1 MKTSRKLSNTR
12 EKWQYCQKFRI
23 ACLDSDRIV
32 LTLYGKSGNIAKKNC
47 ITKGIMQIKRDFYLQ
62 QLVDGKQ
69 NGLIKIVTGIRRC
82 GKSFLLFKLFRQYLL
97 DVGVDSDHIIQIA
110 LDDIENANLREPL
123 PLYKCIKA
131 KMTDEELYYILLD
144 EVQLVPRFEEVLNSL
159 LRIDNADVYV
169 TGSNSKFLSSDIIT
183 EFRGRGDEIHLYPL
197 SLSEYCEGTGLS
209 PAEAW
214 KDYYTYGGLPH
225 TLSLGTEK
233 KKIDYLNNLF
243 ESVYLIDILERQRIK
258 NKAEFEELVKIIASG
273 IGAPTNPTKLEN
285 TFKSV
290 KKVNI
295 DSVTISRYLGYMQDA
310 FLIEK
315 AERYDVKGKKYIG
328 SLAKY
333 YFTDIG
339 LRNAILGL
347 RQQEETHIMENI
359 IYNELRRRGCKV
371 DVGMVE
377 QRFVDNDGKWQRK
390 QLEVDFVVNEG
401 NQRYY
406 IQSALA
412 LPDEEKRKQ
421 EMGSLL
427 RINDSFKKIIIVK
440 DDIKPWRDE
449 NGILTMGLLD
459 FLMNAD
465 SLEL

>member
-1 MKTSRKLSNTR
+1 MK
-12 EKWQYCQKFRI
+12 
-23 ACLDSDRIV
+23 
-32 LTLYGKSGNIAKKNC
+32 
-47 ITKGIMQIKRDFYLQ
+47 IKRDFYLQ

-69 NGLIKIVTGIRRC
+69 NGLVKIVTGIRRC

-123 PLYKCIKA
+123 SLYKCIKA

-225 TLSLGTEK
+225 TLSLGTEQ

-273 IGAPTNPTKLEN
+273 IGTPTNPTKLEN

-427 RINDSFKKIIIVK
+427 RIHDSFKKIIIVK

>member
-1 MKTSRKLSNTR
+1 
-12 EKWQYCQKFRI
+12 
-23 ACLDSDRIV
+23 
-32 LTLYGKSGNIAKKNC
+32 
-47 ITKGIMQIKRDFYLQ
+47 MQIKRDFYLQ

-290 KKVNI
+290 QKVNI

-347 RQQEETHIMENI
+347 RQQ
-359 IYNELRRRGCKV
+359 
-371 DVGMVE
+371 
-377 QRFVDNDGKWQRK
+377 
-390 QLEVDFVVNEG
+390 
-401 NQRYY
+401 
-406 IQSALA
+406 
-412 LPDEEKRKQ
+412 
-421 EMGSLL
+421 
-427 RINDSFKKIIIVK
+427 
-440 DDIKPWRDE
+440 
-449 NGILTMGLLD
+449 
-459 FLMNAD
+459 
-465 SLEL
+465 

>member
-1 MKTSRKLSNTR
+1 
-12 EKWQYCQKFRI
+12 
-23 ACLDSDRIV
+23 
-32 LTLYGKSGNIAKKNC
+32 
-47 ITKGIMQIKRDFYLQ
+47 MQIKRDFYLQ

-243 ESVYLIDILERQRIK
+243 ESVYLIDILERHRIK

-290 KKVNI
+290 KKINI

-315 AERYDVKGKKYIG
+315 AERYDVKGKKHIG

-459 FLMNAD
+459 FLMKAD
-465 SLEL
+465 SLEQ

>member
-1 MKTSRKLSNTR
+1 
-12 EKWQYCQKFRI
+12 
-23 ACLDSDRIV
+23 
-32 LTLYGKSGNIAKKNC
+32 
-47 ITKGIMQIKRDFYLQ
+47 MQIKREFYLQ
-62 QLVDGKQ
+62 QLINGKQ

-82 GKSFLLFKLFRQYLL
+82 GKSFLLFKLFKQHLL
-97 DVGVDSDHIIQIA
+97 KAGVDAEHIIQIA
-110 LDDIENANLREPL
+110 LDDIESADLREPL
-123 PLYKCIKA
+123 TLYKCIKA
-131 KMTDEELYYILLD
+131 KMKNDDLYYILLD
-144 EVQLVPRFEEVLNSL
+144 EVQLVPRFEDVLNSL

-225 TLSLGTEK
+225 ILTLETEK
-233 KKIDYLNNLF
+233 KKFDYLDNLF

-273 IGAPTNPTKLEN
+273 IGAPTNPAKLAN

-290 KKVNI
+290 KNVNI
-295 DSVTISRYLGYMQDA
+295 DPTTINRYLGYMQDA

-315 AERYDVKGKKYIG
+315 SERYDVKGKKYIG

-333 YFTDIG
+333 YYSDLG
-339 LRNAILGL
+339 LRNVILGL

-377 QRFVDNDGKWQRK
+377 QRFVDDDGKWKRK
-390 QLEVDFVVNEG
+390 QLEVDFVVNQG

-406 IQSALA
+406 IQSSLA
-412 LPDEEKRKQ
+412 LPNEDKRKQ

-427 RINDSFKKIIIVK
+427 RINDSFKKMIIVK

-465 SLEL
+465 SLEQ

>member
-1 MKTSRKLSNTR
+1 
-12 EKWQYCQKFRI
+12 
-23 ACLDSDRIV
+23 
-32 LTLYGKSGNIAKKNC
+32 
-47 ITKGIMQIKRDFYLQ
+47 MQIKRDFYLQ

-110 LDDIENANLREPL
+110 LDDIEKANLREPL

-243 ESVYLIDILERQRIK
+243 ESVYLIDILERHRIK

-328 SLAKY
+328 GLAKY

-465 SLEL
+465 SLEQ

>member
-1 MKTSRKLSNTR
+1 
-12 EKWQYCQKFRI
+12 
-23 ACLDSDRIV
+23 
-32 LTLYGKSGNIAKKNC
+32 
-47 ITKGIMQIKRDFYLQ
+47 MQIKRDFYLQ
-62 QLVDGKQ
+62 QLVDAKQ

-131 KMTDEELYYILLD
+131 NMTDEELYYILLD

-243 ESVYLIDILERQRIK
+243 ESVYLIDILERHRIK

-290 KKVNI
+290 KKINI

-465 SLEL
+465 SLEQ

>member
-1 MKTSRKLSNTR
+1 
-12 EKWQYCQKFRI
+12 
-23 ACLDSDRIV
+23 
-32 LTLYGKSGNIAKKNC
+32 
-47 ITKGIMQIKRDFYLQ
+47 MQIKRDFYLQ

-82 GKSFLLFKLFRQYLL
+82 GKSFLLFQLFRQYLL

-131 KMTDEELYYILLD
+131 NMTDEELYYILLD

-273 IGAPTNPTKLEN
+273 IGTPTNPTKLEN

-421 EMGSLL
+421 EMESLL

>member
-1 MKTSRKLSNTR
+1 
-12 EKWQYCQKFRI
+12 
-23 ACLDSDRIV
+23 
-32 LTLYGKSGNIAKKNC
+32 
-47 ITKGIMQIKRDFYLQ
+47 MQIKRDFYLQ

-110 LDDIENANLREPL
+110 LDNIENANLREPL

-131 KMTDEELYYILLD
+131 NMTDEELYYILLD

-243 ESVYLIDILERQRIK
+243 ESVYLIDILERHRIK

-290 KKVNI
+290 KKINI

-465 SLEL
+465 SLEQ

>member
-1 MKTSRKLSNTR
+1 
-12 EKWQYCQKFRI
+12 
-23 ACLDSDRIV
+23 
-32 LTLYGKSGNIAKKNC
+32 
-47 ITKGIMQIKRDFYLQ
+47 MQIGREFYLQ
-62 QLVDGKQ
+62 QLIDGKQ

-82 GKSFLLFKLFRQYLL
+82 GKSFLLFRLFRQYLL
-97 DVGVDSDHIIQIA
+97 KEGVDSDHIIQIA

-123 PLYKCIKA
+123 ELYKCIKA
-131 KMTDEELYYILLD
+131 KMTDDELYYILLD

-214 KDYYTYGGLPH
+214 KDYCTYGGLPH
-225 TLSLGTEK
+225 ILSLETEK

-258 NKAEFEELVKIIASG
+258 NKSEFEELVKIIASG
-273 IGAPTNPTKLEN
+273 IGSPTNPTKLEN

-295 DSVTISRYLGYMQDA
+295 DSVTINRYLNYMKDA

-371 DVGMVE
+371 DVGVVE

-412 LPDEEKRKQ
+412 LPDDEKRKQ

-459 FLMNAD
+459 FLMKAD
-465 SLEL
+465 SLER

>member
-1 MKTSRKLSNTR
+1 
-12 EKWQYCQKFRI
+12 
-23 ACLDSDRIV
+23 
-32 LTLYGKSGNIAKKNC
+32 
-47 ITKGIMQIKRDFYLQ
+47 MQIKRDFYLQ

-131 KMTDEELYYILLD
+131 NMTDEELYYILLD

-197 SLSEYCEGTGLS
+197 SLSEYCDGTGLS

-243 ESVYLIDILERQRIK
+243 ESVYLIDILERHRIK

-290 KKVNI
+290 KKINI

-465 SLEL
+465 SLQQ

>member
-1 MKTSRKLSNTR
+1 
-12 EKWQYCQKFRI
+12 
-23 ACLDSDRIV
+23 
-32 LTLYGKSGNIAKKNC
+32 
-47 ITKGIMQIKRDFYLQ
+47 MQIKRDFYLQ

-131 KMTDEELYYILLD
+131 NMTDEKLYYILLD

-243 ESVYLIDILERQRIK
+243 ESVYLIDILERHRIK

-315 AERYDVKGKKYIG
+315 AERYDVKEKKNIG

-465 SLEL
+465 SLEQ

>member
-1 MKTSRKLSNTR
+1 
-12 EKWQYCQKFRI
+12 
-23 ACLDSDRIV
+23 
-32 LTLYGKSGNIAKKNC
+32 
-47 ITKGIMQIKRDFYLQ
+47 MQIKRDFYLQ

-97 DVGVDSDHIIQIA
+97 DVGVDSNHIIQIA

-123 PLYKCIKA
+123 SLYKCIKS

-144 EVQLVPRFEEVLNSL
+144 EVQLVPRFEEILNSL

-258 NKAEFEELVKIIASG
+258 NKAEFEDLVKIIASG

-359 IYNELRRRGCKV
+359 IYYELRRRGCKV

>member
-1 MKTSRKLSNTR
+1 
-12 EKWQYCQKFRI
+12 
-23 ACLDSDRIV
+23 
-32 LTLYGKSGNIAKKNC
+32 
-47 ITKGIMQIKRDFYLQ
+47 MQIGREFYLQ
-62 QLVDGKQ
+62 QLIDGKQ

-82 GKSFLLFKLFRQYLL
+82 GKSFLLFRLFRQYLL
-97 DVGVDSDHIIQIA
+97 KEGVDPDHIIQIA

-123 PLYKCIKA
+123 ELYKCIKA
-131 KMTDEELYYILLD
+131 KMTDDELYYILLD

-209 PAEAW
+209 PAKAW
-214 KDYYTYGGLPH
+214 KDYCTYGGLPH
-225 TLSLGTEK
+225 ILSLETEK

-258 NKAEFEELVKIIASG
+258 NKSEFEELVKIIASG
-273 IGAPTNPTKLEN
+273 IGSPTNPTKLEN

-295 DSVTISRYLGYMQDA
+295 DSVTINRYLNYMKDA

-347 RQQEETHIMENI
+347 RQQEETHIMENV

-371 DVGMVE
+371 DVGVVE

-412 LPDEEKRKQ
+412 LPDDEKRKQ

-459 FLMNAD
+459 FLMKAD
-465 SLEL
+465 SLER

>member
-1 MKTSRKLSNTR
+1 
-12 EKWQYCQKFRI
+12 
-23 ACLDSDRIV
+23 
-32 LTLYGKSGNIAKKNC
+32 
-47 ITKGIMQIKRDFYLQ
+47 MQIKRDFYLQ

-243 ESVYLIDILERQRIK
+243 ESVYLIDILERHRIK

-273 IGAPTNPTKLEN
+273 IGTPTNPTKLEN

-315 AERYDVKGKKYIG
+315 AERYNVKGKKYIG

-427 RINDSFKKIIIVK
+427 RIHDSFKKIIIVK

-465 SLEL
+465 SLEQ

>member
-1 MKTSRKLSNTR
+1 
-12 EKWQYCQKFRI
+12 
-23 ACLDSDRIV
+23 
-32 LTLYGKSGNIAKKNC
+32 
-47 ITKGIMQIKRDFYLQ
+47 MQIKRDFYLQ

-97 DVGVDSDHIIQIA
+97 DVGVDSNHIIQIA

-123 PLYKCIKA
+123 SLYKCIKA

-144 EVQLVPRFEEVLNSL
+144 EVQLVPRFEEILNSL

-258 NKAEFEELVKIIASG
+258 NKAEFEDLVKIIASG

-401 NQRYY
+401 NQIY
-406 IQSALA
+406 IKIRFISQS
-412 LPDEEKRKQ
+412 R
-421 EMGSLL
+421 
-427 RINDSFKKIIIVK
+427 
-440 DDIKPWRDE
+440 
-449 NGILTMGLLD
+449 
-459 FLMNAD
+459 
-465 SLEL
+465 

>member
-1 MKTSRKLSNTR
+1 
-12 EKWQYCQKFRI
+12 
-23 ACLDSDRIV
+23 
-32 LTLYGKSGNIAKKNC
+32 
-47 ITKGIMQIKRDFYLQ
+47 MQIARKFYLQ
-62 QLVDGKQ
+62 QLIDGKQ

-82 GKSFLLFKLFRQYLL
+82 GKSYLLFRLFWQYLIGS
-97 DVGVDSDHIIQIA
+97 GVPEDHILKVA
-110 LDDIENANLREPL
+110 LDDIESTELRNPL
-123 PLYKCIKA
+123 ALYRFIKA
-131 KMTDEELYYILLD
+131 KLVDTDLYYVLLD
-144 EVQLVPRFEEVLNSL
+144 EVQLVPKFEEVLNSL
-159 LRIDNADVYV
+159 LRIDNVDVYV

-197 SLSEYCEGTGLS
+197 SLSEYCEGTGQT

-225 TLSLGTEK
+225 VLSLETEK
-233 KKIDYLNNLF
+233 KKLDYLSNLF
-243 ESVYLIDILERQRIK
+243 ESVYLIDILERHRIK
-258 NKAEFEELVKIIASG
+258 NKAEFAELVRIVASG
-273 IGAPTNPTKLEN
+273 IGAPTNPAKLSN
-285 TFKSV
+285 TFKSI
-290 KKVNI
+290 KK
-295 DSVTISRYLGYMQDA
+295 VTISPNTIDRYLDYMQDA
-310 FLIEK
+310 FMIEK
-315 AERYDVKGKKYIG
+315 AIRYDIKGKKYIG

-333 YFTDIG
+333 YFSDLG

-371 DVGMVE
+371 DVGMME
-377 QRFVDNDGKWQRK
+377 QRFVDKDGKWQRK

-421 EMGSLL
+421 EMASLL
-427 RINDSFKKIIIVK
+427 KINDSFKKIIVVK

-449 NGILTMGLLD
+449 NGILTIGLLD
-459 FLMNAD
+459 FLTKE
-465 SLEL
+465 LEQ

>member
-1 MKTSRKLSNTR
+1 MAILP
-12 EKWQYCQKFRI
+12 
-23 ACLDSDRIV
+23 
-32 LTLYGKSGNIAKKNC
+32 KKNC

-82 GKSFLLFKLFRQYLL
+82 GKSFLLFKLFKQYLL

-243 ESVYLIDILERQRIK
+243 ESVYLIDILERHRIK

-328 SLAKY
+328 GLAKY

-465 SLEL
+465 SLEQ

>member
-1 MKTSRKLSNTR
+1 
-12 EKWQYCQKFRI
+12 
-23 ACLDSDRIV
+23 
-32 LTLYGKSGNIAKKNC
+32 
-47 ITKGIMQIKRDFYLQ
+47 MQIGREFYLQ
-62 QLVDGKQ
+62 QLIDGKQ

-82 GKSFLLFKLFRQYLL
+82 GKSFLLFRLFRQYLL
-97 DVGVDSDHIIQIA
+97 KEGVDSDHIIQIA

-123 PLYKCIKA
+123 ELYKCIKA
-131 KMTDEELYYILLD
+131 KMTDDELYYILLD

-214 KDYYTYGGLPH
+214 KDYCTYGGLPH
-225 TLSLGTEK
+225 ILSLETEK

-258 NKAEFEELVKIIASG
+258 NKSEFEELVKIIASG
-273 IGAPTNPTKLEN
+273 IGSPTNPTKLEN

-295 DSVTISRYLGYMQDA
+295 DSVTINRYLNYMKDA

-347 RQQEETHIMENI
+347 RQQEETHIMENV

-371 DVGMVE
+371 DVGVVE

-412 LPDEEKRKQ
+412 LPDDEKRKQ

-459 FLMNAD
+459 FLMKAD
-465 SLEL
+465 SLER

>member
-1 MKTSRKLSNTR
+1 
-12 EKWQYCQKFRI
+12 
-23 ACLDSDRIV
+23 
-32 LTLYGKSGNIAKKNC
+32 
-47 ITKGIMQIKRDFYLQ
+47 MQIKREFYLQ
-62 QLVDGKQ
+62 QLIDGKQ

-82 GKSFLLFKLFRQYLL
+82 GKSFLLFKLFKQHLL
-97 DVGVDSDHIIQIA
+97 KAGVDAEHIIQIA
-110 LDDIENANLREPL
+110 LDDIESADLREPL
-123 PLYKCIKA
+123 TLYKCIKA
-131 KMTDEELYYILLD
+131 KMKDDDLYYILLD
-144 EVQLVPRFEEVLNSL
+144 EVQLVPRFEDVLNSL

-225 TLSLGTEK
+225 ILTLETEK
-233 KKIDYLNNLF
+233 KKFDYLDNLF

-273 IGAPTNPTKLEN
+273 IGAPTNPAKLAN

-290 KKVNI
+290 KNVNI
-295 DSVTISRYLGYMQDA
+295 DPTTIDRYLGYMQDA

-315 AERYDVKGKKYIG
+315 SERYDVKGKKYIG

-333 YFTDIG
+333 YYSDLG
-339 LRNAILGL
+339 LRNVILGL
-347 RQQEETHIMENI
+347 RQQEESHIMENI

-377 QRFVDNDGKWQRK
+377 QRFVDDDGKWKRK
-390 QLEVDFVVNEG
+390 QLEVDFVVNQG

-412 LPDEEKRKQ
+412 LPNEDKRKQ

-427 RINDSFKKIIIVK
+427 RINDSFKKMIIVK

-465 SLEL
+465 SLEQ